1 MRANK
6 NRYRK
11 AIMRSKKNIS
21 AASVLMILT
30 LVLSC
35 ATFIEDEQAA
45 SLDKY
50 QEGLYRMKQDV
61 KVNDLVLKKGE
72 KVKLMVV
79 VEEDAVKA
87 YAYPA
92 DVAYLKADRVL
103 ILYMFDADF
112 EEGVFDNKYF
122 HTRLMEMVEP
132 RG

>member
-1 MRANK
+1 
-6 NRYRK
+6 
-11 AIMRSKKNIS
+11 MRSKKNIS

-132 RG
+132 LG

>member
-132 RG
+132 LG